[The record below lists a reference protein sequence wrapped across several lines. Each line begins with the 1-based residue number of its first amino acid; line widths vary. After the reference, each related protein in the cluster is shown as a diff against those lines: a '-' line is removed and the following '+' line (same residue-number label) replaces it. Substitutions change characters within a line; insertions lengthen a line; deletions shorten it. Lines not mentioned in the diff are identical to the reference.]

1 MIGIES
7 PGLELLLEKIIYLN
21 ECDQNQK
28 PIQLGI
34 KSIIY
39 IILRNKSFYSSRSFK
54 YACSRN
60 RII

>member
-39 IILRNKSFYSSRSFK
+39 NIKK
-54 YACSRN
+54 
-60 RII
+60 